1 VAEANESWHL
11 DKRVPISLILVLLG
25 QTVAIVWWAS
35 AVENRVAV
43 LETTYLTQQSE
54 ISNTEDHLQD
64 LNNTLTR
71 VDTTLGF
78 LLDEIR
84 KDE

>member
-43 LETTYLTQQSE
+43 LETTYLNQQKD
-54 ISNTEDHLQD
+54 ISNTEDQLQD
-64 LNNTLTR
+64 LNTTLTR

-78 LLDEIR
+78 LLDELR

>member
-1 VAEANESWHL
+1 VAQDNESWHL